1 MVLLRSKWLHLYQI
15 DSFVC
20 RTDFQF
26 VLKWFTTL
34 TTFRSIK
41 FCRWD
46 LYTFCN
52 TLAKLPA
59 LYKTLGVRSET
70 SAKRPATAVEEYTKN
85 KMSNTNRCHSNSF
98 HIRHSRWAA
107 KYSLKRKKKGTSNQ
121 QRWGK
126 TTFIGT
132 NSVSIGKYSP
142 QWSEYIISTDEPV
155 SVSWPSSC
163 RLRAFPSLW
172 RSPSHESKKICRKK
186 LTSMTCGCSRN
197 ELHRRQFFFWDS
209 CDGLRW
215 KEGLLVIYFIYA
227 SNPARVAISRVS
239 KNTCYRWSFPAY
251 RTFHHPLFSRQVD
264 SRD

>member
-20 RTDFQF
+20 RTDFHF
-26 VLKWFTTL
+26 VLKWFTAL

-59 LYKTLGVRSET
+59 LYKTLGVPPET

-85 KMSNTNRCHSNSF
+85 KMSNTHRCHSNSF

-132 NSVSIGKYSP
+132 NSVSVGKYSP
-142 QWSEYIISTDEPV
+142 QWSEYKISTDEPV

-172 RSPSHESKKICRKK
+172 RSPSHKSKKIFRKK
-186 LTSMTCGCSRN
+186 FKSMRCGCSGN
-197 ELHRRQFFFWDS
+197 EAHRRQFFS
-209 CDGLRW
+209 L
-215 KEGLLVIYFIYA
+215 YFFLGTRA
-227 SNPARVAISRVS
+227 TDFAG
-239 KNTCYRWSFPAY
+239 KKD
-251 RTFHHPLFSRQVD
+251 FS
-264 SRD
+264 